1 MKISFQALFSM
12 LVVSA
17 VLGYVFSFI
26 VTPKKPEII
35 VRPIVQNVVNRDYSD
50 LSMLEMQRALV
61 CYDTSPFKT
70 VATINQSQIATT
82 LTYQVTL
89 CDRHMSQDISIPV
102 ASSQNWKLY
111 VGIGVGAIA
120 TAGLVYL
127 ATQIVK

>member
-17 VLGYVFSFI
+17 VLGWLFSF
-26 VTPKKPEII
+26 VTVPRKPEI
-35 VRPIVQNVVNRDYSD
+35 VLRPIVQNVVQREYSE

-61 CYDTSPFKT
+61 CYDTSPFESVYSMK
-70 VATINQSQIATT
+70 QSQSEVT

-89 CDRHMSQDISIPV
+89 CDRHMSQDILIPV
-102 ASSQNWKLY
+102 STAGTWKLY
-111 VGIGVGAIA
+111 VGIGVGAVA